1 MSTVAVLLDDGIAR
15 LRSSGSE
22 TARLDAELLLA
33 HALGVERTSV
43 LAHPEASLGAEAVAA
58 YEAGLA
64 RRERGEPIAY
74 IRGVKEFYGI
84 AFSVDA
90 RGLIPRPETEVLVGL
105 AEREVIRR
113 LTAAPRPTDSP
124 PLRVV
129 DVGTGAGTIA
139 VALAVLLR
147 RRRMLE
153 SVALL
158 ATDRSVEALDLA
170 RENAVGHGVAAA
182 IGFVEADLLPGDEPL
197 DLVLANLPYI
207 PSGDV
212 PGLPVAASF
221 EPRLALDGG
230 PDGLLQVGRLLER
243 LPRALAGDGAAFLEI
258 GAGQED
264 AVAALVMD
272 LPGDWRSELTLDLG
286 GQPRVVRVE
295 RA

>member
-1 MSTVAVLLDDGIAR
+1 MAVLLDDGIAR

-43 LAHPEASLGAEAVAA
+43 LAHPEASLGAEAAAA
-58 YEAGLA
+58 YEAGLV
-64 RRERGEPIAY
+64 RRERGEPIAH

-90 RGLIPRPETEVLVGL
+90 RGLIPRPETEALVGL

-113 LTAAPRPTDSP
+113 LTAAPRPANSP

-158 ATDRSVEALDLA
+158 ATDRSAEALDLA

-182 IGFVEADLLPGDEPL
+182 IRFVEADLLPGDEPL

-258 GAGQED
+258 GAGQAD
-264 AVAALVMD
+264 AVAALVVD
-272 LPGDWRSELTLDLG
+272 LPGDWRSELTRDLG

>member
-1 MSTVAVLLDDGIAR
+1 MAVLLDDGIAR

-43 LAHPEASLGAEAVAA
+43 LARPEAPLGAEAAAA
-58 YEAGLA
+58 YETGLV

-105 AEREVIRR
+105 AEREVVRR
-113 LTAAPRPTDSP
+113 LTAAPRPADSP

-129 DVGTGAGTIA
+129 DVGTGAGAIA

-153 SVALL
+153 SVTLL
-158 ATDRSVEALDLA
+158 ATDRSAEALDLA
-170 RENAVGHGVAAA
+170 RENAVGHGVATA

-197 DLVLANLPYI
+197 DLVLANLPYV

-264 AVAALVMD
+264 AVAALVVD
-272 LPGDWRSELTLDLG
+272 LPGDWRSELTRDLG